1 MTGWTANDTGR
12 ATSLTAADFIRQTRA
27 TRGADA
33 ESFLKIYPASSD
45 QEAGQSQVAV
55 VTDRMFGWNAWTWAR
70 MHSRTGKSPAYL
82 YYFTHV
88 PPHPDAANQGA
99 FHGADIYYALGNL
112 FYKSWAWTAAD
123 RALATTMQS
132 YWVNFAATGNPNGAG
147 LSTWPAYSEKT
158 DTVMQLG
165 DSVEAV
171 SNPRKLGLALV
182 EAANAAQR
190 AK

>member
-1 MTGWTANDTGR
+1 
-12 ATSLTAADFIRQTRA
+12 
-27 TRGADA
+27 
-33 ESFLKIYPASSD
+33 
-45 QEAGQSQVAV
+45 
-55 VTDRMFGWNAWTWAR
+55 
-70 MHSRTGKSPAYL
+70 
-82 YYFTHV
+82 
-88 PPHPDAANQGA
+88 
-99 FHGADIYYALGNL
+99 
-112 FYKSWAWTAAD
+112 
-123 RALATTMQS
+123 MQS